1 MYLHVPLTNRM
12 RSSESVARSIIKHR
26 LVPKVRL
33 FSVRQHNRAR
43 GSIKSLAAIT
53 SVLLTLFSGHA
64 TAQPWPSKPI
74 TMISPYPAGGGVDTV
89 TRLIAD
95 RLAPA
100 LNTTIPVEN
109 RPGAGATI
117 GAAQLA
123 RSAPDGYTLMVGSI
137 VDYAVAPHAHPAL
150 SFEMQRDLLPVV
162 QLGFGLV
169 GLVVNAEVPA
179 KDLKELIALVKA
191 KPGALS
197 YASSGVGG
205 QVHLNM
211 ELFKQMSGID
221 VVHVPYRGTTQF
233 MPDLL
238 SGRVAM
244 SLDSMPA
251 HIANIRAGKT
261 RALAVGSATRSST
274 LPDVPTFIEM
284 GLTEYEA
291 ATNYTLFAPT
301 NTPNDIVKRLNSEV
315 NIILKRPD
323 VIEKLG
329 AIGITV
335 IGGTTASA
343 QARIPVEIEKWNRV
357 IKAGNL
363 VLTQ

>member
-1 MYLHVPLTNRM
+1 VHQQKPLCKKMT
-12 RSSESVARSIIKHR
+12 SSQYFLSRNKPLGLGFIVS
-26 LVPKVRL
+26 LL
-33 FSVRQHNRAR
+33 MMFFSCPNW
-43 GSIKSLAAIT
+43 
-53 SVLLTLFSGHA
+53 
-64 TAQPWPSKPI
+64 AQPWPSKSI
-74 TMISPYPAGGGVDTV
+74 IMISPYPAGGGVDTV

-95 RLAPA
+95 RLAPV
-100 LNTTIPVEN
+100 LGSTITVEN

-137 VDYAVAPHAHPAL
+137 VDYAIAPHAHPAL
-150 SFEMQRDLLPVV
+150 SFDMRRDLLPIV
-162 QLGFGLV
+162 QIGFGLV

-179 KDLKELIALVKA
+179 KDLQQLISLVKS

-211 ELFKQMSGID
+211 ELFKQMSGTDI
-221 VVHVPYRGTTQF
+221 VHVPYRGTTQF

-238 SGRVAM
+238 SGRIAM
-244 SLDSMPA
+244 SLDSLPA
-251 HIANIRAGKT
+251 HLANIRAGKT
-261 RALAVGSATRSST
+261 RALAVGSAVRSDT
-274 LPDVPTFIEM
+274 LPEVPTFIEA
-284 GLTEYEA
+284 GLAEYEA

-301 NTPNDIVKRLNSEV
+301 NTPQDIVARLNVEV
-315 NIILKRPD
+315 NSILKRVD

-335 IGGTTASA
+335 IGGSTESA
-343 QARIPVEIEKWNRV
+343 QARIPIEIDKWNKV

-363 VLTQ
+363 ILTP

>member
-1 MYLHVPLTNRM
+1 MHQAGQHHRAQVGFKGL
-12 RSSESVARSIIKHR
+12 SVITFFLLSI
-26 LVPKVRL
+26 
-33 FSVRQHNRAR
+33 
-43 GSIKSLAAIT
+43 
-53 SVLLTLFSGHA
+53 FSGPVS
-64 TAQPWPSKPI
+64 AQSWPSKPI
-74 TMISPYPAGGGVDTV
+74 TMISPYPSGGGVDTV

-100 LNTTIPVEN
+100 VNSTITVEN

-137 VDYAVAPHAHPAL
+137 VDYAIAPHAHPAL
-150 SFEMQRDLLPVV
+150 SFEMKRDLLPIV
-162 QLGFGLV
+162 QIGFGLV
-169 GLVVNAEVPA
+169 GLVINAEVPA

-211 ELFKQMSGID
+211 ELFKQMSGTEI
-221 VVHVPYRGTTQF
+221 VHVPYRGTTQF

-244 SLDSMPA
+244 SLDSLPA
-251 HIANIRAGKT
+251 HLTNIRAGKT
-261 RALAVGSATRSST
+261 RALAVGSSARSST

-284 GLTEYEA
+284 GLADYEA

-301 NTPNDIVKRLNSEV
+301 NTPRDIVTRLNSEV

-343 QARIPVEIEKWNRV
+343 QARIPIEIEKWNRV

>member
-1 MYLHVPLTNRM
+1 MNHNLKGFKMSSCLFDQIPDCRAKTLRFLTYATL
-12 RSSESVARSIIKHR
+12 S
-26 LVPKVRL
+26 L
-33 FSVRQHNRAR
+33 FT
-43 GSIKSLAAIT
+43 SLAC
-53 SVLLTLFSGHA
+53 
-64 TAQPWPSKPI
+64 AQAWPSKPI
-74 TMISPYPAGGGVDTV
+74 TLISPYPAGGGVDSV
-89 TRLIAD
+89 TRIIAE

-100 LNTTIPVEN
+100 LNNTITVEN

-117 GAAQLA
+117 GAGQLA

-137 VDYAVAPHAHPAL
+137 VDYAIAPHAHPAL
-150 SFEMQRDLLPVV
+150 SFEMKRDLLPIV
-162 QLGFGLV
+162 QIGFGLV
-169 GLVVNAEVPA
+169 GLVVNIEVPA
-179 KDLKELIALVKA
+179 TNLKELIALVKA
-191 KPGALS
+191 QPGALS

-211 ELFKQMSGID
+211 ELFKQMSGTDI
-221 VVHVPYRGTTQF
+221 VHVPYRGTTQF

-244 SLDSMPA
+244 SLDSLPA
-251 HIANIRAGKT
+251 HLANIRAGKT
-261 RALAVGSATRSST
+261 RALAVGSATRASA
-274 LPDVPTFIEM
+274 LPDVPTFIEA

-291 ATNYTLFAPT
+291 ATNYTLFAPMH
-301 NTPNDIVKRLNSEV
+301 TPNGIVARLNSEV
-315 NIILKRPD
+315 NTILKRPD

-329 AIGITV
+329 SIGMTV

-343 QARIPVEIEKWNRV
+343 RARIPVEIEKWNKV

>member
-1 MYLHVPLTNRM
+1 MLTAHQNRIAAT
-12 RSSESVARSIIKHR
+12 S
-26 LVPKVRL
+26 L
-33 FSVRQHNRAR
+33 
-43 GSIKSLAAIT
+43 KSLSAAT
-53 SVLLTLFSGHA
+53 CLVLTLFSGYVA
-64 TAQPWPSKPI
+64 AQAWPNKPI

-89 TRLIAD
+89 TRLIAE

-100 LNTTIPVEN
+100 LNSTITVEN

-137 VDYAVAPHAHPAL
+137 VDYALAPHAHPAL
-150 SFEMQRDLLPVV
+150 SFEMKRDLLPIV
-162 QLGFGLV
+162 QIGFGLV

-191 KPGALS
+191 QPGALS

-211 ELFKQMSGID
+211 ELFKQMSGTDI
-221 VVHVPYRGTTQF
+221 VHVPYRGTTQF

-244 SLDSMPA
+244 SLDSLPA
-251 HIANIRAGKT
+251 HLSNIRAGKT
-261 RALAVGSATRSST
+261 RALAVGSAARTST
-274 LPDVPTFIEM
+274 LPDVPTFIEA
-284 GLTEYEA
+284 GLAGYEA

-301 NTPNDIVKRLNSEV
+301 NTPTEIVARLNLEV

-329 AIGITV
+329 AIGMTV
-335 IGGTTASA
+335 IGGSTASA
-343 QARIPVEIEKWNRV
+343 QARIPVEIEKWTKV

-363 VLTQ
+363 ILTQ

>member
-1 MYLHVPLTNRM
+1 MHQVGQH
-12 RSSESVARSIIKHR
+12 HR
-26 LVPKVRL
+26 AQVG
-33 FSVRQHNRAR
+33 F
-43 GSIKSLAAIT
+43 KSLSVIT
-53 SVLLTLFSGHA
+53 CFLLSIFSGPA
-64 TAQPWPSKPI
+64 TAQSWPSKPI
-74 TMISPYPAGGGVDTV
+74 TMISPYPSGGGVDTV

-100 LNTTIPVEN
+100 LNSTITVEN

-137 VDYAVAPHAHPAL
+137 VDYAIAPHAHPAL
-150 SFEMQRDLLPVV
+150 SFEMKRDLLPIV
-162 QLGFGLV
+162 QIGFGLV
-169 GLVVNAEVPA
+169 GLVINAEVPA

-211 ELFKQMSGID
+211 ELFKQMSGTEI
-221 VVHVPYRGTTQF
+221 VHVPYRGTTQF

-244 SLDSMPA
+244 SLDSLPA
-251 HIANIRAGKT
+251 HLTNIRAGKT
-261 RALAVGSATRSST
+261 RALAVGSSARSST

-284 GLTEYEA
+284 GLADYEA

-301 NTPNDIVKRLNSEV
+301 NTPRDIVTRLNSEV

-329 AIGITV
+329 AIGISV

-343 QARIPVEIEKWNRV
+343 QARVPIEIEKWAQV
-357 IKAGNL
+357 IKTGNL

>member
-1 MYLHVPLTNRM
+1 
-12 RSSESVARSIIKHR
+12 
-26 LVPKVRL
+26 
-33 FSVRQHNRAR
+33 
-43 GSIKSLAAIT
+43 
-53 SVLLTLFSGHA
+53 
-64 TAQPWPSKPI
+64 
-74 TMISPYPAGGGVDTV
+74 VDTV

-95 RLAPA
+95 RLAPV
-100 LNTTIPVEN
+100 LGSTITVEN

-137 VDYAVAPHAHPAL
+137 VDYAIAPHAHPAL
-150 SFEMQRDLLPVV
+150 SFDMRRDLLPIV
-162 QLGFGLV
+162 QIGFGLV
-169 GLVVNAEVPA
+169 GLVINAEVPA
-179 KDLKELIALVKA
+179 KDLQQLISLVKS

-211 ELFKQMSGID
+211 ELFKQMSGTDI
-221 VVHVPYRGTTQF
+221 VHVPYRGTTQF

-238 SGRVAM
+238 SGRIAM
-244 SLDSMPA
+244 SLDSLPA
-251 HIANIRAGKT
+251 HLANIRAGKT
-261 RALAVGSATRSST
+261 RALAVGSAVRSDT
-274 LPDVPTFIEM
+274 LPEVPTFIEA
-284 GLTEYEA
+284 GLAEYEA

-301 NTPNDIVKRLNSEV
+301 NTPQDIVARLNVEV
-315 NIILKRPD
+315 NSILKRVD

-335 IGGTTASA
+335 IGGSTESA
-343 QARIPVEIEKWNRV
+343 QARIPIEIDKWNKV

-363 VLTQ
+363 ILTP

>member
-1 MYLHVPLTNRM
+1 MHTAHQYRIAALSL
-12 RSSESVARSIIKHR
+12 
-26 LVPKVRL
+26 
-33 FSVRQHNRAR
+33 
-43 GSIKSLAAIT
+43 KSLRVVT
-53 SVLLTLFSGHA
+53 CLLLTFFSGHA
-64 TAQPWPSKPI
+64 GAQAWPGKPI

-100 LNTTIPVEN
+100 LNSTITVEN

-137 VDYAVAPHAHPAL
+137 VDYAIAPHAHPAL
-150 SFEMQRDLLPVV
+150 SFEMKRDLLPVV

-169 GLVVNAEVPA
+169 GLVINVDVPA

-191 KPGALS
+191 KPNALS

-211 ELFKQMSGID
+211 ELFKQMSGTDI
-221 VVHVPYRGTTQF
+221 VHVPYRGTTQF

-244 SLDSMPA
+244 SLDSLPA
-251 HIANIRAGKT
+251 HLANIRAGKT
-261 RALAVGSATRSST
+261 RALAVGSAERSST
-274 LPDVPTFIEM
+274 LPEVPTFIEA
-284 GLTEYEA
+284 GLTGYEA
-291 ATNYTLFAPT
+291 ATNYTLFTPT
-301 NTPNDIVKRLNSEV
+301 NTPKDIVARLNLEV
-315 NIILKRPD
+315 NIILKRAD

-335 IGGTTASA
+335 IGGSTASA
-343 QARIPVEIEKWNRV
+343 QARIPVEIEKWTQV

>member
-1 MYLHVPLTNRM
+1 MHRNLKGFNMSNCLFDQIPAYRAKTLRF
-12 RSSESVARSIIKHR
+12 VAYTALS
-26 LVPKVRL
+26 L
-33 FSVRQHNRAR
+33 FT
-43 GSIKSLAAIT
+43 SLAC
-53 SVLLTLFSGHA
+53 
-64 TAQPWPSKPI
+64 AQVWPSKPI

-89 TRLIAD
+89 TRIIAE

-100 LNTTIPVEN
+100 LNSTITVEN

-137 VDYAVAPHAHPAL
+137 LDYAIAPHAHPAL
-150 SFEMQRDLLPVV
+150 SFEMQRDLLPIV

-169 GLVVNAEVPA
+169 GLVVNVDVPA

-211 ELFKQMSGID
+211 ELFKQMAGID

-244 SLDSMPA
+244 SLDSLPA
-251 HIANIRAGKT
+251 HLSNIRAGKT
-261 RALAVGSATRSST
+261 RALAVGSATRTST
-274 LPDVPTFIEM
+274 LPDVPTFIEA
-284 GLTEYEA
+284 GLAGYEA
-291 ATNYTLFAPT
+291 ATNYTLFTPT
-301 NTPNDIVKRLNSEV
+301 NTPTEIVARLNLEV

-329 AIGITV
+329 AIGMTV
-335 IGGTTASA
+335 IGGTTESA
-343 QARIPVEIEKWNRV
+343 QARIPVEIEKWNKV
-357 IKAGNL
+357 IKGGNL
-363 VLTQ
+363 VLAQ

>member
-1 MYLHVPLTNRM
+1 
-12 RSSESVARSIIKHR
+12 
-26 LVPKVRL
+26 
-33 FSVRQHNRAR
+33 
-43 GSIKSLAAIT
+43 
-53 SVLLTLFSGHA
+53 
-64 TAQPWPSKPI
+64 
-74 TMISPYPAGGGVDTV
+74 VDTV

-95 RLAPA
+95 RLAPV
-100 LNTTIPVEN
+100 LGSTITVEN

-123 RSAPDGYTLMVGSI
+123 RSASDGYTLMVGSI
-137 VDYAVAPHAHPAL
+137 VDYAIAPHAHPAL
-150 SFEMQRDLLPVV
+150 SFDMRRDLLPIV
-162 QLGFGLV
+162 QIGFGLV

-179 KDLKELIALVKA
+179 KDLQQLISLVKS

-211 ELFKQMSGID
+211 ELFKQMSGTDI
-221 VVHVPYRGTTQF
+221 VHVPYRGTTQF

-238 SGRVAM
+238 SGRIAM
-244 SLDSMPA
+244 SLDSLPA
-251 HIANIRAGKT
+251 HLANIRAGKT
-261 RALAVGSATRSST
+261 RALAVGSAVRSDT
-274 LPDVPTFIEM
+274 LPEVPTFIEA
-284 GLTEYEA
+284 GLAEYEA

-301 NTPNDIVKRLNSEV
+301 NTPQDIVARLNVEV
-315 NIILKRPD
+315 NSILKRVD

-335 IGGTTASA
+335 IGGSTESA
-343 QARIPVEIEKWNRV
+343 QARIPIEIDKWNKV

-363 VLTQ
+363 ILTP

>member
-1 MYLHVPLTNRM
+1 MHTAHQYRIAALSL
-12 RSSESVARSIIKHR
+12 
-26 LVPKVRL
+26 
-33 FSVRQHNRAR
+33 
-43 GSIKSLAAIT
+43 KSL
-53 SVLLTLFSGHA
+53 SVVTCLLLTFFSGHA
-64 TAQPWPSKPI
+64 GAQAWPSKPI

-100 LNTTIPVEN
+100 LNSTITVEN

-137 VDYAVAPHAHPAL
+137 VDYAIAPHAHPAL
-150 SFEMQRDLLPVV
+150 SFEMKRDLLPVV

-169 GLVVNAEVPA
+169 GLVINVDVPA

-191 KPGALS
+191 KPDALS

-211 ELFKQMSGID
+211 ELFKQMSGTDI
-221 VVHVPYRGTTQF
+221 VHVPYRGTTQF

-244 SLDSMPA
+244 SLDSLPA
-251 HIANIRAGKT
+251 HLANIRAGKT
-261 RALAVGSATRSST
+261 RALAVGSAERSST
-274 LPDVPTFIEM
+274 LPEVPTFIEA
-284 GLTEYEA
+284 GLTGYEA
-291 ATNYTLFAPT
+291 ATNYTLFTPT
-301 NTPNDIVKRLNSEV
+301 NTPKDIVARLNLEV
-315 NIILKRPD
+315 NIILKRAD

-335 IGGTTASA
+335 IGGSTASA
-343 QARIPVEIEKWNRV
+343 QARIPVEIEKWTQV

>member
-1 MYLHVPLTNRM
+1 MLTPNQ
-12 RSSESVARSIIKHR
+12 HR
-26 LVPKVRL
+26 IAATSL
-33 FSVRQHNRAR
+33 
-43 GSIKSLAAIT
+43 KSL
-53 SVLLTLFSGHA
+53 SVVTYLLLTLFSGHVA
-64 TAQPWPSKPI
+64 AQAWPSKPI
-74 TMISPYPAGGGVDTV
+74 TMISPYPAGGGVDSV

-100 LNTTIPVEN
+100 LNSTITVEN

-137 VDYAVAPHAHPAL
+137 VDYAIAPHAHPTL

-169 GLVVNAEVPA
+169 GLVVNVDVPA

-244 SLDSMPA
+244 SLDSLPA
-251 HIANIRAGKT
+251 HLANIRAGKT
-261 RALAVGSATRSST
+261 RALAVGSATRTST
-274 LPDVPTFIEM
+274 LPDVPTFIEA

-291 ATNYTLFAPT
+291 ATNYSLFAPT
-301 NTPNDIVKRLNSEV
+301 NTPNDIVARLNFEV
-315 NIILKRPD
+315 NTILKRPD

>member
-1 MYLHVPLTNRM
+1 MLTAHQNRIAAT
-12 RSSESVARSIIKHR
+12 S
-26 LVPKVRL
+26 L
-33 FSVRQHNRAR
+33 
-43 GSIKSLAAIT
+43 KSLSAAT
-53 SVLLTLFSGHA
+53 CLVLTLFSGYVA
-64 TAQPWPSKPI
+64 AQAWPNKPI

-89 TRLIAD
+89 TRLIAE

-100 LNTTIPVEN
+100 LNSTITVEN

-137 VDYAVAPHAHPAL
+137 VDYAIAPHAHPAL
-150 SFEMQRDLLPVV
+150 SFEMKRDLLPIV
-162 QLGFGLV
+162 QIGFGLV

-191 KPGALS
+191 QPGALS

-211 ELFKQMSGID
+211 ELFKQMSGTDI
-221 VVHVPYRGTTQF
+221 VHVPYRGTTQF

-244 SLDSMPA
+244 SLDSLPA
-251 HIANIRAGKT
+251 HLSNIRAGKT
-261 RALAVGSATRSST
+261 RALAVGSAARTST
-274 LPDVPTFIEM
+274 LPDVPTFIEA
-284 GLTEYEA
+284 GLAGYEA

-301 NTPNDIVKRLNSEV
+301 NTPTEIVARLNLEV

-329 AIGITV
+329 AIGMTV
-335 IGGTTASA
+335 IGGSTASA
-343 QARIPVEIEKWNRV
+343 QARIPVEIEKWTKV

-363 VLTQ
+363 ILTQ

>member
-1 MYLHVPLTNRM
+1 MLTAHQNRIAAI
-12 RSSESVARSIIKHR
+12 S
-26 LVPKVRL
+26 L
-33 FSVRQHNRAR
+33 
-43 GSIKSLAAIT
+43 KSLSAAT
-53 SVLLTLFSGHA
+53 CLLLTLFSGHVA
-64 TAQPWPSKPI
+64 AQAWPNKPI

-89 TRLIAD
+89 TRLIAE

-100 LNTTIPVEN
+100 LNSTITVEN

-137 VDYAVAPHAHPAL
+137 VDYAIAPHAHPAL
-150 SFEMQRDLLPVV
+150 SFEMKRDLLPIV
-162 QLGFGLV
+162 QIGFGLV

-191 KPGALS
+191 QPGALS

-211 ELFKQMSGID
+211 ELFKQMSGTDI
-221 VVHVPYRGTTQF
+221 VHVPYRGTTQF

-244 SLDSMPA
+244 SLDSLPA
-251 HIANIRAGKT
+251 HLSNIRAGKT
-261 RALAVGSATRSST
+261 RALAVGSATRTST
-274 LPDVPTFIEM
+274 LPDVPTFIEA
-284 GLTEYEA
+284 GLAGYEA

-301 NTPNDIVKRLNSEV
+301 NTPTEIVARLNLEV

-329 AIGITV
+329 AIGMTV
-335 IGGTTASA
+335 IGGSTASA
-343 QARIPVEIEKWNRV
+343 QARIPVEIEKWTKV

-363 VLTQ
+363 ILTQ

>member
-1 MYLHVPLTNRM
+1 MLTAHQNRIAAT
-12 RSSESVARSIIKHR
+12 S
-26 LVPKVRL
+26 L
-33 FSVRQHNRAR
+33 
-43 GSIKSLAAIT
+43 KSLSAAT
-53 SVLLTLFSGHA
+53 CLLLTLFSGYVA
-64 TAQPWPSKPI
+64 AQAWPNKPI

-89 TRLIAD
+89 TRLIAE

-100 LNTTIPVEN
+100 LNSTITVEN

-137 VDYAVAPHAHPAL
+137 VDYAIAPHAHPAL
-150 SFEMQRDLLPVV
+150 SFEMKRDLLPIV
-162 QLGFGLV
+162 QIGFGLV

-191 KPGALS
+191 QPGALS

-211 ELFKQMSGID
+211 ELFKQMSGTDI
-221 VVHVPYRGTTQF
+221 VHVPYRGTTQF

-244 SLDSMPA
+244 SLDSLPA
-251 HIANIRAGKT
+251 HLSNIRAGKT
-261 RALAVGSATRSST
+261 RALAVGSAARTST
-274 LPDVPTFIEM
+274 LPDVPTFIEA
-284 GLTEYEA
+284 GLAGYEA

-301 NTPNDIVKRLNSEV
+301 NTPTEIVARLNLEV

-329 AIGITV
+329 AIGMTV
-335 IGGTTASA
+335 IGGSTASA
-343 QARIPVEIEKWNRV
+343 QARIPVEIEKWTKV

-363 VLTQ
+363 ILTQ

>member
-1 MYLHVPLTNRM
+1 MLTAHQNRIAAT
-12 RSSESVARSIIKHR
+12 S
-26 LVPKVRL
+26 L
-33 FSVRQHNRAR
+33 
-43 GSIKSLAAIT
+43 KSLSAAT
-53 SVLLTLFSGHA
+53 CLLLTLFSGYVA
-64 TAQPWPSKPI
+64 AQAWPNKPI

-89 TRLIAD
+89 TRLIAE

-100 LNTTIPVEN
+100 LNSTITVEN

-137 VDYAVAPHAHPAL
+137 VDYAIAPHAHPAL
-150 SFEMQRDLLPVV
+150 SFEMKRDLLPIV
-162 QLGFGLV
+162 QIGFGLV

-179 KDLKELIALVKA
+179 IDLKELIALVKA
-191 KPGALS
+191 QPGALS

-211 ELFKQMSGID
+211 ELFKQMSGTDI
-221 VVHVPYRGTTQF
+221 VHVPYRGTTQF

-244 SLDSMPA
+244 SLDSLPA
-251 HIANIRAGKT
+251 HLSNIRAGKT
-261 RALAVGSATRSST
+261 RALAVGSAARTST
-274 LPDVPTFIEM
+274 LPDVPTFIEA
-284 GLTEYEA
+284 GLAGYEA

-301 NTPNDIVKRLNSEV
+301 NTPTEIVARLNLEV

-329 AIGITV
+329 AIGMTV
-335 IGGTTASA
+335 IGGSTASA
-343 QARIPVEIEKWNRV
+343 QARIPVEIEKWTKV

-363 VLTQ
+363 ILTQ

>member
-1 MYLHVPLTNRM
+1 MSSCLFDQIPACRAKTLRFLTYATL
-12 RSSESVARSIIKHR
+12 S
-26 LVPKVRL
+26 L
-33 FSVRQHNRAR
+33 FT
-43 GSIKSLAAIT
+43 SLA
-53 SVLLTLFSGHA
+53 G
-64 TAQPWPSKPI
+64 AQAWPSKPI
-74 TMISPYPAGGGVDTV
+74 TLISPYPAGGGVDSV
-89 TRLIAD
+89 TRIIAE

-100 LNTTIPVEN
+100 LNNTITVEN

-117 GAAQLA
+117 GAGQLA

-137 VDYAVAPHAHPAL
+137 VDYAIAPHAHPAL
-150 SFEMQRDLLPVV
+150 SFELKRDLLPIV
-162 QLGFGLV
+162 QIGFGLV
-169 GLVVNAEVPA
+169 GLVVNIEVPA

-191 KPGALS
+191 QPGALS

-211 ELFKQMSGID
+211 ELFKQMSGTDI
-221 VVHVPYRGTTQF
+221 VHVPYRGTTQF

-244 SLDSMPA
+244 SLDSLPA
-251 HIANIRAGKT
+251 HLANIRAGKT
-261 RALAVGSATRSST
+261 RALAVGSATRASA
-274 LPDVPTFIEM
+274 LPDVPTFIEA

-291 ATNYTLFAPT
+291 ATNYTLFAPMH
-301 NTPNDIVKRLNSEV
+301 TPNSIVARLNSEV
-315 NIILKRPD
+315 NTILKRPD

-329 AIGITV
+329 AIGMTV
-335 IGGTTASA
+335 LGGTTASA
-343 QARIPVEIEKWNRV
+343 RARIPVEIEKWNKV

>member
-1 MYLHVPLTNRM
+1 MLTAHQNRIAAT
-12 RSSESVARSIIKHR
+12 S
-26 LVPKVRL
+26 L
-33 FSVRQHNRAR
+33 
-43 GSIKSLAAIT
+43 KSLSAAT
-53 SVLLTLFSGHA
+53 CLLLTLFSGYVA
-64 TAQPWPSKPI
+64 AQAWPNKPI

-89 TRLIAD
+89 TRLIAE

-100 LNTTIPVEN
+100 LNSTITVEN

-137 VDYAVAPHAHPAL
+137 VDYAIAPHAHPAL
-150 SFEMQRDLLPVV
+150 SFEMKRDLLPIV
-162 QLGFGLV
+162 QIGFGLV
-169 GLVVNAEVPA
+169 GLVVNIEVPA

-191 KPGALS
+191 QPGALS

-211 ELFKQMSGID
+211 ELFKQMSGTDI
-221 VVHVPYRGTTQF
+221 VHVPYRGTTQF

-244 SLDSMPA
+244 SLDSLPA
-251 HIANIRAGKT
+251 HLSNIRAGKT
-261 RALAVGSATRSST
+261 RALAVGSAARTST
-274 LPDVPTFIEM
+274 LPDVPTFIEA
-284 GLTEYEA
+284 GLAGYEA

-301 NTPNDIVKRLNSEV
+301 NTPTEIVARLNLEV

-329 AIGITV
+329 AIGMTV
-335 IGGTTASA
+335 IGGSTASA
-343 QARIPVEIEKWNRV
+343 QARIPVEIEKWTKV

-363 VLTQ
+363 ILTQ

>member
-1 MYLHVPLTNRM
+1 MLTAHQNRIAAT
-12 RSSESVARSIIKHR
+12 S
-26 LVPKVRL
+26 L
-33 FSVRQHNRAR
+33 
-43 GSIKSLAAIT
+43 KSLSAAT
-53 SVLLTLFSGHA
+53 CLLLTLFSGYVA
-64 TAQPWPSKPI
+64 AQAWPNKPI

-89 TRLIAD
+89 TRLIAE

-100 LNTTIPVEN
+100 LNSTITVEN

-137 VDYAVAPHAHPAL
+137 VDYAIAPHAHPAL
-150 SFEMQRDLLPVV
+150 SFEMKRDLLPIV
-162 QLGFGLV
+162 QIGFGLV

-191 KPGALS
+191 QPGALS

-211 ELFKQMSGID
+211 ELFKQMSGTDI
-221 VVHVPYRGTTQF
+221 VHVPYRGTTQF

-244 SLDSMPA
+244 SLDSLPA
-251 HIANIRAGKT
+251 HLSNIRAGKT
-261 RALAVGSATRSST
+261 RALAVGSATRTST
-274 LPDVPTFIEM
+274 LPDVPTFIEA
-284 GLTEYEA
+284 GLAGYEA

-301 NTPNDIVKRLNSEV
+301 NTPTEIVARLNLEV

-329 AIGITV
+329 AIGMTV
-335 IGGTTASA
+335 IGGSTASA
-343 QARIPVEIEKWNRV
+343 QARIPVEIEKWTKV

-363 VLTQ
+363 ILTQ

>member
-1 MYLHVPLTNRM
+1 MLTAHQNRIAAT
-12 RSSESVARSIIKHR
+12 S
-26 LVPKVRL
+26 L
-33 FSVRQHNRAR
+33 
-43 GSIKSLAAIT
+43 KSLSAAT
-53 SVLLTLFSGHA
+53 CLLLTLFSGYVA
-64 TAQPWPSKPI
+64 AQAWPNKPI

-89 TRLIAD
+89 TRLIAE

-100 LNTTIPVEN
+100 LNSTITVEN

-137 VDYAVAPHAHPAL
+137 VDYAIAPHAHPAL
-150 SFEMQRDLLPVV
+150 SFEMKRDLLPIV
-162 QLGFGLV
+162 QIGFGLV

-191 KPGALS
+191 QPGALS

-211 ELFKQMSGID
+211 ELFKQMSGTDI
-221 VVHVPYRGTTQF
+221 VHVPYRGTTQF

-244 SLDSMPA
+244 SLDSLPA
-251 HIANIRAGKT
+251 HLSNIRAGKT
-261 RALAVGSATRSST
+261 RALAVGSATRTST
-274 LPDVPTFIEM
+274 LPDVPTFIEA
-284 GLTEYEA
+284 GLAGYEA

-301 NTPNDIVKRLNSEV
+301 NTPTEIVARLNLEV

-329 AIGITV
+329 AIGMTV
-335 IGGTTASA
+335 IGGSTASA
-343 QARIPVEIEKWNRV
+343 QARIPVEIEKWTRV

-363 VLTQ
+363 ILTQ